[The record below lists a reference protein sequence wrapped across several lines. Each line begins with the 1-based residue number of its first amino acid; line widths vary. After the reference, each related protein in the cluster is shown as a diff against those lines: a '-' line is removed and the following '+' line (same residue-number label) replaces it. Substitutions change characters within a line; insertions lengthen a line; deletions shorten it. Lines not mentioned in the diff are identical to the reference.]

1 MGDKGDG
8 RGAEWDVII
17 ASRPSISSSYSR
29 ASVLRIDEDSGV
41 TVLLIVL
48 SINNVRES
56 VIESTELAIMDI
68 GTSVSQEQDRG
79 EWRKLYNRNQG
90 KERGVLHFERDG
102 ELSVAL

>member
-8 RGAEWDVII
+8 RGAGWAVMI
-17 ASRPSISSSYSR
+17 ASRRSISSSYSR

-56 VIESTELAIMDI
+56 VVIESTELAIVDI
-68 GTSVSQEQDRG
+68 GANVSQEQDRG
-79 EWRKLYNRNQG
+79 EWRKLYNETKG
-90 KERGVLHFERDG
+90 KEGKRRGLT
-102 ELSVAL
+102 L